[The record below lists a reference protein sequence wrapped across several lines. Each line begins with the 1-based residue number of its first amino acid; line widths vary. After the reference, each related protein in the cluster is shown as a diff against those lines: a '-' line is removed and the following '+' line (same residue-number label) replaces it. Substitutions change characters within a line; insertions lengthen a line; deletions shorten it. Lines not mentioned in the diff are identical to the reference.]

1 MSELP
6 LSSGA
11 MRQPVPDEWI
21 GPGLVDLQLN
31 GYAGVD
37 FNGPVEVLTPEV
49 FHQVRMA
56 LARRGVVAALPT
68 LITCS
73 PSDLLNHVRRYVQIV
88 EADSALVSTFPCL
101 HIEGPFI
108 SPEEGPRGAHPAEHC
123 CAPLDEPRWLDE
135 LWEASGERI
144 GVLTLAPELPG
155 ALDLIARAVSR
166 GIVVALGHT
175 AAGAE
180 ALGRAV
186 CAGARLSTHL
196 GNGSHQ
202 TLPRLDNYV
211 QAQLADDR
219 LMASFIAD
227 GHHIPF
233 PTLKNFIRAKTPER
247 SILVTDAMAAAEV
260 GPGRYTFLGEEVLVS
275 EELRV
280 SKPGQPNL
288 AGSAL
293 TLDRAVLN
301 VVRHCAVPFAQ
312 AWAMASSAPA
322 ALLKLKG
329 LAEVRVRVGPDGFH
343 PVE

>member
-1 MSELP
+1 
-6 LSSGA
+6 
-11 MRQPVPDEWI
+11 MRQPVPDEWT

-37 FNGPVEVLTPEV
+37 FNGPPESLTPEV
-49 FHQVRMA
+49 FNRVRMA
-56 LARRGVVAALPT
+56 LARRGVGVALPT

-73 PSDLLNHVRRYVQIV
+73 PSGLLSRVRRYARIV
-88 EADSALVSTFPCL
+88 EADPVLGAVFPSL
-101 HIEGPFI
+101 HLEGPFI

-123 CAPLDEPRWLDE
+123 LVPLDEPRWLDE
-135 LWEASGERI
+135 LWEASGGRI
-144 GVLTLAPELPG
+144 GLLTLAPELPG
-155 ALDLIARAVSR
+155 APDLIARAVSR

-175 AAGAE
+175 AAGTE
-180 ALGRAV
+180 TIDQAV
-186 CAGARLSTHL
+186 RAGARLSTHL

-219 LMASFIAD
+219 LLASFIAD

-247 SILVTDAMAAAEV
+247 TILVTDAIPAAEG
-260 GPGRYTFLGEEVLVS
+260 GPGRYVFAGEEVEVS
-275 EELRV
+275 ADLRV
-280 SKPGQPNL
+280 SRPGRPNL
-288 AGSAL
+288 VGSAL

-301 VVRHCAVPFAQ
+301 VVRHCGVPFAQ

-322 ALLKLKG
+322 ALLSLKD
-329 LAEVRVRVGPDGFH
+329 LAEVSVRVEADGFFRK
-343 PVE
+343 E